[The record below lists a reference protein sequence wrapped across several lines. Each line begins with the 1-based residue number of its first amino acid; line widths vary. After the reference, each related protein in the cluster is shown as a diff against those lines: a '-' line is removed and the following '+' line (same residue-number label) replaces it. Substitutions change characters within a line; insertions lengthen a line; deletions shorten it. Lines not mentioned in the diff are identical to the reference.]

1 MGKRSKEARRAPAG
15 RPAVG
20 AAGPRPPSHGWLFAA
35 LLLAAAIAYLPA
47 LSGPFLFDDRGL
59 ERFLSAPA
67 PLSVLLQRLA
77 RVVATLSH
85 LAEARLF
92 GPSPAVF
99 HASNI
104 LLHLLNGVLVWRIL
118 ETLLARRGPLRAMD
132 RFAAA
137 AGAGLFLLH
146 PIATEAVA
154 YISSRPELLCVF
166 FSYSAFFVFLR
177 SGEGQAM
184 GPGRAIAVMLLLGL
198 GVLSKEPAVAM
209 VGVFAVFDL
218 LDGERLA
225 LKPLLDR
232 WKLYVPLLA
241 GGAAVALRLY
251 RTLSREGSAGVSSK
265 NAPLDYLLTQFEV
278 IWQYFRLILA
288 PAGQNLDHAYP
299 VTKAPGGVWTWLGLA
314 ALGALV
320 LAGWRMRRRYPLALF
335 GLLFLLILLAP
346 TSSIVPI
353 DDAMAERR
361 LYLGFAG
368 VSMIAAEFL
377 RRLRPSPAVYGAA
390 GAVLLILATLTWR
403 RAELFTAAI
412 PMWEDSVA
420 ANPRNSRAWFHLGFA
435 YYEAG
440 RCGDAVRAY
449 ERAAATDSTRDYTLL
464 VDWGLA
470 LECAGRL
477 DEAEARLKEA
487 MTLEPDSTGKAVFG
501 RVLAKKGQ
509 LDRAIE
515 VLNEAVGM
523 NPADA
528 NALVYRGNARL
539 LRGEAAE
546 ALADY
551 EAALRIQPQDAAALK
566 GRQSALRAL
575 GGKP

>member
-1 MGKRSKEARRAPAG
+1 MGKRSKEARRAPAA
-15 RPAVG
+15 PVPEG
-20 AAGPRPPSHGWLFAA
+20 AAGPRIPSPGWLIAV
-35 LLLAAAIAYLPA
+35 LLFAAAIAYLPA
-47 LSGPFLFDDRGL
+47 LSGPFLFDDRSL

-67 PLSVLLQRLA
+67 PLSALFQRLA
-77 RVVATLSH
+77 RVVTALSH

-92 GPSPAVF
+92 GLNPAGF
-99 HASNI
+99 HGTNI
-104 LLHLLNGVLVWRIL
+104 LLHLLNGLLVWRIL
-118 ETLLARRGPLRAMD
+118 ETLLARRGPVSGMD

-137 AGAGLFLLH
+137 AAAGLYLLH
-146 PIATEAVA
+146 PIGSEAVA
-154 YISSRPELLCVF
+154 YISSRSELLCVF
-166 FSYSAFFVFLR
+166 FSYSAFYLFLGSR
-177 SGEGQAM
+177 EGQPM
-184 GPGRAIAVMLLLGL
+184 GLGRAIAVMILLGL

-209 VGVFAVFDL
+209 VGVFVAFDL
-218 LDGERLA
+218 LDGERPSLR
-225 LKPLLDR
+225 PLLGR

-241 GGAAVALRLY
+241 GGAMVALRLY

-278 IWQYFRLILA
+278 IWQYFRLILV
-288 PAGQNLDHAYP
+288 PAGQNLDHAWP

-320 LAGWRMRRRYPLALF
+320 YAAWRARRRYSLAVF
-335 GLLFLLILLAP
+335 GLLFLLILLTP

-368 VSMIAAEFL
+368 VSMIAAEFV
-377 RRLRPSPAVYGAA
+377 RRLRPSMAVYAAA
-390 GAVLLILATLTWR
+390 GAVLLILASLTWR
-403 RAELFTAAI
+403 RAELYTAAI

-449 ERAAATDSTRDYTLL
+449 ERAAAASPSPEYTLL

-477 DEAEARLKEA
+477 DEAEARLREA
-487 MTLEPDSTGKAVFG
+487 MALEPDSTGKAVFG

-515 VLNEAVGM
+515 VLNEAVAM

-551 EAALRIQPQDAAALK
+551 EAALRIQPQDGAALK
-566 GRQSALRAL
+566 GRQSALKAL
-575 GGKP
+575 GRNP

>member
-1 MGKRSKEARRAPAG
+1 
-15 RPAVG
+15 
-20 AAGPRPPSHGWLFAA
+20 LF
-35 LLLAAAIAYLPA
+35 AAAIAYLPA

-67 PLSVLLQRLA
+67 PLSVLFQRLA

-92 GPSPAVF
+92 GPNPAVF
-99 HASNI
+99 HATNI
-104 LLHLLNGVLVWRIL
+104 LLHLLNGLLVWRIV
-118 ETLLARRGPLRAMD
+118 ETLLARRGPVSGMD

-137 AGAGLFLLH
+137 AAAGLYLLH
-146 PIATEAVA
+146 PIGSEAVA
-154 YISSRPELLCVF
+154 YISSRSELLCVF
-166 FSYSAFFVFLR
+166 FSYSAFSVFLGSR
-177 SGEGQAM
+177 EGQPM
-184 GPGRAIAVMLLLGL
+184 GLGRAIAVMLLLGL

-209 VGVFAVFDL
+209 VGVFAVFDV
-218 LDGERLA
+218 LDGERPSLR
-225 LKPLLDR
+225 PLLGR

-278 IWQYFRLILA
+278 FWQYLRLILV

-299 VTKAPGGVWTWLGLA
+299 VAKAPGSVWTWLGLA

-320 LAGWRMRRRYPLALF
+320 FAAWRERRRYPLALF

-377 RRLRPSPAVYGAA
+377 RRLRPSMAAYTAVGAA
-390 GAVLLILATLTWR
+390 LLILASLTWR
-403 RAELFTAAI
+403 RAELYTAAI

-449 ERAAATDSTRDYTLL
+449 ERAAAANPLPEYTLL

-477 DEAEARLKEA
+477 DEAEARLREA
-487 MTLEPDSTGKAVFG
+487 MALEPDSTGKAVFG

-515 VLNEAVGM
+515 VLNEAVAM
-523 NPADA
+523 NPTDA

-551 EAALRIQPQDAAALK
+551 EAALRIQPQDGAALK

-575 GGKP
+575 GRNP